1 MLKKLADHPNIVK
14 LVDIVRSKSHSIYL
28 VFEFVEFD
36 LKRLMDRQHIVFTKN
51 QLKFLF
57 RQILEGLDY
66 MHSHGVIHRE
76 IKSETLL
83 GDPQG
88 NLKFADFGLAR
99 DWMPLGHYTPRVV
112 TRYYRS
118 PENCLSESRYT
129 QKVDVWS
136 AACVFAEVVARAPL
150 FPGRTEL
157 DQFVTICN

>member
-66 MHSHGVIHRE
+66 MHSHGVIHRD
-76 IKSETLL
+76 IKSENLL
-83 GDPQG
+83 VDPKG

-99 DWMPLGHYTPRVV
+99 DWMP
-112 TRYYRS
+112 
-118 PENCLSESRYT
+118 
-129 QKVDVWS
+129 
-136 AACVFAEVVARAPL
+136 
-150 FPGRTEL
+150 
-157 DQFVTICN
+157 